1 MNGRTR
7 VYRYRSWLKQFQEFF
22 HSNLT
27 IAKNLE
33 KQSGADGLTGMY
45 RHDGCPS
52 VFMTQKVMAPL
63 SSQDGKPDVAQ
74 RRHKISAGD
83 PRPPAHAATVMR

>member
-1 MNGRTR
+1 MPDRCLLHFPGLGTR
-7 VYRYRSWLKQFQEFF
+7 QL
-22 HSNLT
+22 
-27 IAKNLE
+27 NLE

-45 RHDGCPS
+45 THDGCPS

-63 SSQDGKPDVAQ
+63 CSQDGKPDLAQ